1 MASILISVIVGFCI
15 GIFSGLLGIGGGTLL
30 VPTLRLGFG
39 LSAIQSTATSLFA
52 IVPTSIAGAITH
64 IKNKTCI
71 PAIGLICGISGAFS
85 SPLGVYLASISPGL
99 ALMIVAG
106 IIIVYSAVNML
117 RKALAMSPAKLTAV
131 VDTVSTDNMLL
142 ELSKSNVFRAMLIG
156 LLAGFFS
163 GYVGVGGGFIM
174 VPLFVTLLNV
184 NMKKASGTSLI
195 AVCILS
201 IPGVVE
207 QALLGNISYI
217 AGISLA
223 LGCIPGAIVGARLIK
238 SIPEKTLRFTFAGF
252 LLIAAIALLVNEFL
266 A

>member
-1 MASILISVIVGFCI
+1 MVSILISVIVGFLI

-71 PAIGLICGISGAFS
+71 PAIGVICGISGAFS

-106 IIIVYSAVNML
+106 IIIAYSAINML
-117 RKALAMSPAKLTAV
+117 RKAHAMSSAKV
-131 VDTVSTDNMLL
+131 SDVDTVSTENMHF
-142 ELSKSNVFRAMLIG
+142 ELIKSNVLRAILIG

-207 QALLGNISYI
+207 QALLGNVSYI
-217 AGISLA
+217 AGISLT
-223 LGCIPGAIVGARLIK
+223 LGCIPGAIVGAKLIK
-238 SIPEKTLRFTFAGF
+238 SIPEKALRLTFAGF
-252 LLIAAIALLVNEFL
+252 LLIAAIALLVNEFVS
-266 A
+266 